1 MSSIKTIDEELKMP
15 VFYNE
20 FQKAFLNLIFTS
32 NWFECLM
39 QKELKNFNLTNSQYN
54 VLRIL
59 RGQKGKPI
67 NAFSIQERMLYPNSN
82 VTRILEKLVEKGLVQ
97 RTCREENRRMVDNI
111 ISAKGLELLSESDE
125 LAFRFYD
132 NVKSYITEDEARQ
145 LNNLLDKLRVEP

>member
-1 MSSIKTIDEELKMP
+1 MKTIDEELKMP

-20 FQKAFLNLIFTS
+20 FQRAFLNLIFTS
-32 NWFECLM
+32 NWFEGLM
-39 QKELKNFNLTNSQYN
+39 QKALKNFNLTNAQYN

-82 VTRILEKLVEKGLVQ
+82 VTRILEKLVEKGLVL

-132 NVKSYITEDEARQ
+132 NISHYITEDEASQ
-145 LNNLLDKLRVEP
+145 INNLLDKLRVEP